1 MTYPVSFAGKRQDCP
16 PFHRTLAGYLHAM
29 SISTT
34 PIDGIMFLIEQHN
47 EVNDMFGQLEQM
59 DGATDEPSR
68 Q

>member
-1 MTYPVSFAGKRQDCP
+1 
-16 PFHRTLAGYLHAM
+16 M

-47 EVNDMFGQLEQM
+47 EVNDMSGQLEQM